1 MKQGL
6 DNNEEEGEDIW
17 GDNDNTLGA
26 KVVDDSEVVIGK
38 RLALANM
45 DWDNMSAV
53 DILALFRSFCKGEMY
68 VT

>member
-1 MKQGL
+1 M
-6 DNNEEEGEDIW
+6 
-17 GDNDNTLGA
+17 
-26 KVVDDSEVVIGK
+26 DDSEVVIGK

-68 VT
+68 VAKVEIYPSLYG